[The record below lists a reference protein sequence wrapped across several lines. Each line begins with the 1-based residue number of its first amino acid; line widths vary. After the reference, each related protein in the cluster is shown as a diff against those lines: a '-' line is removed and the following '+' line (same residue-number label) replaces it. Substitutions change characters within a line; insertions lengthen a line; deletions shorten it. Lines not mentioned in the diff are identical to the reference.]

1 MAIRSSLVTARSGAA
16 MRKFELQ
23 KNSKVGENLN
33 LDPKAKN
40 YYSLILKNYDNIRSL
55 FTKIANEYTSC
66 ASKSVNGDQ
75 LQTALKK
82 TAKSGSYQ
90 CISPLRSRLCSWAVR
105 ICHAALIPCLYLL
118 TLICADRKIRIKT
131 YCNDRKQDLIACFR
145 YAKLESEIQKLIE
158 QLNAQASK

>member
-23 KNSKVGENLN
+23 KNSKVGANLN

-82 TAKSGSYQ
+82 IAKK
-90 CISPLRSRLCSWAVR
+90 CSNQG
-105 ICHAALIPCLYLL
+105 
-118 TLICADRKIRIKT
+118 K